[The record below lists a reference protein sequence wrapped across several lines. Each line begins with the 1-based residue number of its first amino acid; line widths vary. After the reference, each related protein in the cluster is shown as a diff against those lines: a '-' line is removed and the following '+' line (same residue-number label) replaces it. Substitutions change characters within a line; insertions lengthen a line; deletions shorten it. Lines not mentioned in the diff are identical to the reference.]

1 MTITQKIGIIIYGIV
16 CMLLTI
22 GLFSWSEKRTRER
35 LEIERQE
42 MDRMS
47 NELQAVQ
54 AENAAMR
61 EILAKA
67 NTAVEHAA
75 VVVQEAK
82 EKADERE
89 NILVND
95 TPSDWLMCELP
106 SSVQD
111 MFADYCEGN

>member
-1 MTITQKIGIIIYGIV
+1 MQIKHVVILVVYGFVCFAGSLAFVQCKSRQAQKAV
-16 CMLLTI
+16 DLAH
-22 GLFSWSEKRTRER
+22 SETEKTKG
-35 LEIERQE
+35 
-42 MDRMS
+42 
-47 NELQAVQ
+47 ELQAVQ

-67 NTAVEHAA
+67 NTALEHAA
-75 VVVQEAK
+75 VVVQDAK

-95 TPSDWLMCELP
+95 TPPDWLMCELP